1 MRRGVAGAVSQVVL
15 ESTAIQGKRKG
26 AMLAGVVLRTVRAG
40 CVVYL
45 TTILTPFGAVVV
57 ELESRCGACAA
68 ILLASVIVCAVSVG
82 ENAMING
89 SAWCWKMK

>member
-1 MRRGVAGAVSQVVL
+1 MVL

-68 ILLASVIVCAVSVG
+68 ILLASVIACAVSVG
-82 ENAMING
+82 ENAIIDG
-89 SAWCWKMK
+89 SVWCWKMK